1 MRRILEIFPIESN
14 IKLAYLFPRE
24 SNKFLPMFQ
33 PKNNW
38 FIITSGAAPVYEEA
52 NFNSP
57 CLTEAVFG
65 ESCQILNQKNN
76 WLCVKCE
83 DDYEGWVN
91 TFYGNISPEKNNPTH
106 RVVFPTEN
114 GLYDPKYPFGAK
126 VTENLPGSIQIM
138 DTLGLDQV
146 IPVAENLLNTPYK
159 WGGKTSLGMDCSG
172 LVQSVLKVCGL
183 NVPRDSY
190 QQQEYFTKDEIQID
204 QAEPGDLH
212 FFGKDGKV
220 SHVGFST
227 GGKGILHSQ
236 GMVKEESLDPA
247 DRNVNQ
253 KLIDIYLS
261 SHSIQCK
268 FPS

>member
-1 MRRILEIFPIESN
+1 
-14 IKLAYLFPRE
+14 
-24 SNKFLPMFQ
+24 
-33 PKNNW
+33 
-38 FIITSGAAPVYEEA
+38 
-52 NFNSP
+52 
-57 CLTEAVFG
+57 
-65 ESCQILNQKNN
+65 
-76 WLCVKCE
+76 
-83 DDYEGWVN
+83 
-91 TFYGNISPEKNNPTH
+91 
-106 RVVFPTEN
+106 
-114 GLYDPKYPFGAK
+114 
-126 VTENLPGSIQIM
+126 M
-138 DTLGLDQV
+138 DFLGLGQV
-146 IPVAENLLNTPYK
+146 IPVAENLLDTPYK
-159 WGGKTSLGMDCSG
+159 WAGKTSLGMDCSG

-190 QQQEYFTKDEIQID
+190 QQQEYFAKDEIQID

-261 SHSIQCK
+261 SHSIQRK